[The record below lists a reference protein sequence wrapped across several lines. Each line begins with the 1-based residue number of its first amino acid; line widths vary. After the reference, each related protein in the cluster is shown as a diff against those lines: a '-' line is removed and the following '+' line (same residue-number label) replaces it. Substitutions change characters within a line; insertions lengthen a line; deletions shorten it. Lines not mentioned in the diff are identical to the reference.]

1 MGGAFPIME
10 TDAMI
15 GPWASAARRV
25 SDRSMAKDARQVQ
38 PEEEEETPSKADG
51 KKTCSVCGIKLSSYN
66 PGPNCWQHT
75 IGYPWRGPSAK
86 PRYD

>member
-1 MGGAFPIME
+1 MVSMPRMGRISRA
-10 TDAMI
+10 
-15 GPWASAARRV
+15 WAGYRLKGTRMARNAQEV
-25 SDRSMAKDARQVQ
+25 PPQDEGSDRPAQAK
-38 PEEEEETPSKADG
+38 EERR
-51 KKTCSVCGIKLSSYN
+51 CSVCGTKLSAYN

>member
-1 MGGAFPIME
+1 
-10 TDAMI
+10 
-15 GPWASAARRV
+15 
-25 SDRSMAKDARQVQ
+25 MAKDARRIPGEDREEQ
-38 PEEEEETPSKADG
+38 PAPTDTA
-51 KKTCSVCGIKLSSYN
+51 KTCSVCGTKLSSYN

>member
-1 MGGAFPIME
+1 
-10 TDAMI
+10 
-15 GPWASAARRV
+15 
-25 SDRSMAKDARQVQ
+25 MAKDARKASQEKD
-38 PEEEEETPSKADG
+38 EEEVVQAEAA
-51 KKTCSVCGIKLSSYN
+51 KTCTVCGTKLSSYN

>member
-1 MGGAFPIME
+1 MIRSSARDSGVHSLGGTIWEPVE
-10 TDAMI
+10 
-15 GPWASAARRV
+15 
-25 SDRSMAKDARQVQ
+25 MAKDARKQPQGEGEDESVQ
-38 PEEEEETPSKADG
+38 LETD
-51 KKTCSVCGIKLSSYN
+51 KTCTVCGTKLSSYN

>member
-1 MGGAFPIME
+1 M
-10 TDAMI
+10 T
-15 GPWASAARRV
+15 
-25 SDRSMAKDARQVQ
+25 KDAGKTQKQ
-38 PEEEEETPSKADG
+38 EPEDKPAKAESA
-51 KKTCSVCGIKLSSYN
+51 KACTVCGTKLSSYN

>member
-1 MGGAFPIME
+1 
-10 TDAMI
+10 
-15 GPWASAARRV
+15 
-25 SDRSMAKDARQVQ
+25 MAKEARNE
-38 PEEEEETPSKADG
+38 PEGDREEDPSPPDSAKAC
-51 KKTCSVCGIKLSSYN
+51 TVCGTKLSSYN

>member
-1 MGGAFPIME
+1 
-10 TDAMI
+10 
-15 GPWASAARRV
+15 
-25 SDRSMAKDARQVQ
+25 MAKDARKEPQAEGEDESVQV
-38 PEEEEETPSKADG
+38 ETA
-51 KKTCSVCGIKLSSYN
+51 KTCTVCGTKLSSYN

>member
-1 MGGAFPIME
+1 LRAWVGEQAK
-10 TDAMI
+10 
-15 GPWASAARRV
+15 GPQMARN
-25 SDRSMAKDARQVQ
+25 AREISPQDEGSER
-38 PEEEEETPSKADG
+38 PEEAEAERR
-51 KKTCSVCGIKLSSYN
+51 CSVCGTKLSAYN

>member
-1 MGGAFPIME
+1 MARSAEEVPPQDDGSEGPGGADKE
-10 TDAMI
+10 
-15 GPWASAARRV
+15 RR
-25 SDRSMAKDARQVQ
+25 
-38 PEEEEETPSKADG
+38 
-51 KKTCSVCGIKLSSYN
+51 CSVCGTKLSAYN

>member
-1 MGGAFPIME
+1 MAKE
-10 TDAMI
+10 
-15 GPWASAARRV
+15 ARRA
-25 SDRSMAKDARQVQ
+25 SPEPREPEIEESESGRSC
-38 PEEEEETPSKADG
+38 T
-51 KKTCSVCGIKLSSYN
+51 VCGTKLSSYN

>member
-1 MGGAFPIME
+1 
-10 TDAMI
+10 
-15 GPWASAARRV
+15 
-25 SDRSMAKDARQVQ
+25 MAKEARKVPQEAAEDEPAQ
-38 PEEEEETPSKADG
+38 AEADKA
-51 KKTCSVCGIKLSSYN
+51 CSVCGTRLSSYN

>member
-1 MGGAFPIME
+1 MVPRPQDEIRE
-10 TDAMI
+10 LLD
-15 GPWASAARRV
+15 
-25 SDRSMAKDARQVQ
+25 MAKDVR
-38 PEEEEETPSKADG
+38 KAQDG
-51 KKTCSVCGIKLSSYN
+51 ESQENASADAGRSCSVCGTKLSSYN

>member
-1 MGGAFPIME
+1 M
-10 TDAMI
+10 
-15 GPWASAARRV
+15 ARN
-25 SDRSMAKDARQVQ
+25 AREIPPQDDGSER
-38 PEEEEETPSKADG
+38 PEGVEAERR
-51 KKTCSVCGIKLSSYN
+51 CSVCGTKLSAYN

>member
-1 MGGAFPIME
+1 MAKNTRKAPDE
-10 TDAMI
+10 EHEEK
-15 GPWASAARRV
+15 PSAAEAGQ
-25 SDRSMAKDARQVQ
+25 S
-38 PEEEEETPSKADG
+38 
-51 KKTCSVCGIKLSSYN
+51 CSVCGTKLSSYN

>member
-1 MGGAFPIME
+1 MAKE
-10 TDAMI
+10 V
-15 GPWASAARRV
+15 RRV
-25 SDRSMAKDARQVQ
+25 ASENKDEQ
-38 PEEEEETPSKADG
+38 EEKVEPG
-51 KKTCSVCGIKLSSYN
+51 HVCSVCGVKLSSYN